1 MDRTVM
7 KVVGR
12 RRRARVDVET
22 FDVMQKTVNVMRA
35 GRGLVPKGVFRF
47 KSVDEADAWLITMM
61 ASKDIFLTKVR
72 GVPVPFANPKLL
84 LGLKQT
90 RRERTPR
97 IAYSCNA

>member
-47 KSVDEADAWLITMM
+47 KSFGEADTWLIRMM
-61 ASKDIFLTKVR
+61 AVNSSR
-72 GVPVPFANPKLL
+72 AS
-84 LGLKQT
+84 
-90 RRERTPR
+90 RR
-97 IAYSCNA
+97 